1 MKINILPFVF
11 ELNTATIA
19 GSCLWSLAFY
29 LGSNSLKEW
38 IIESLKRWLDFAERS
53 FYTSGEEYEQTR
65 EARESQNAFY
75 ASVLSIFPFLVIGFI
90 SNWLIE
96 ISFGGSSWGISLGI
110 MTCAICSLYALARQN
125 EF

>member
-29 LGSNSLKEW
+29 LGANSLKEW
-38 IIESLKRWLDFAERS
+38 SIEGLKRWFDFAERS
-53 FYTSGEEYEQTR
+53 LYTSIEEYEETR

-75 ASVLSIFPFLVIGFI
+75 ASVLSIIPFLAIGFI
-90 SNWLIE
+90 SNWSIDL
-96 ISFGGSSWGISLGI
+96 SFGGNSWGISLGI
-110 MTCAICSLYALARQN
+110 MACAIASVYALARQN
-125 EF
+125 